1 MLLLSQCDWNSI
13 LALAS
18 ALFSL
23 AVSYRLLKT
32 KTSRLGVGREGWTC
46 THCCVDN
53 QQGPD
58 V

>member
-1 MLLLSQCDWNSI
+1 MLLLSQCDWNSF

-18 ALFSL
+18 GLFSL

-46 THCCVDN
+46 TLCSVDN

-58 V
+58 M